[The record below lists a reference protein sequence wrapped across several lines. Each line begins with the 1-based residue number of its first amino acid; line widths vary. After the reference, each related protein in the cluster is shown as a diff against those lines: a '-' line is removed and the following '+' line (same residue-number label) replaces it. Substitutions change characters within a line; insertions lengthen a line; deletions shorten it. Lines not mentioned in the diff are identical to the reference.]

1 MPTLTLVH
9 WLLIGNFSV
18 LLIAAG
24 FIVALIRQQSKE
36 TQLLEQQIQ
45 QLQQGQDAISK
56 SAIGLGRRMKQVEV
70 KAAAAEK
77 QRPAV
82 SEVDNRFEQSSRL
95 AGMGASADDLI
106 DSLGVARAEAEL
118 MVSMRQR
125 AQTA

>member
-45 QLQQGQDAISK
+45 HLQQGQDAISK

-70 KAAAAEK
+70 KAATAEK

-82 SEVDNRFEQSSRL
+82 SEVDNRFEQASRL

>member
-45 QLQQGQDAISK
+45 HLQQGQDAISK

-70 KAAAAEK
+70 KAATAEK
-77 QRPAV
+77 QRPVV
-82 SEVDNRFEQSSRL
+82 SEVDNRFEQASRL